1 MIASALELHRL
12 ATKRKSRVVTALTM
26 LKTHL
31 FKYQGHVGAA
41 LVLGENIGTTATAL
55 LASVGGTRNARR
67 TASIQP

>member
-41 LVLGENIGTTATAL
+41 LVLGSAFVTRKRKKPPPADPL
-55 LASVGGTRNARR
+55 LPTHDRQRAS
-67 TASIQP
+67 

>member
-41 LVLGENIGTTATAL
+41 RGEDA
-55 LASVGGTRNARR
+55 GGGVRTRGER
-67 TASIQP
+67 